1 MGLTDY
7 LKYAVLPYDLYR
19 GEKYLYGKTVG
30 DDGGQRANQDAARA
44 NINTQSGASGN
55 FANLA
60 QGNYDTATS
69 QLGGTYGQL
78 GDAMKYLQGQM
89 QGQNSVS
96 AEQLRQGLQQN
107 MAGQR
112 SMAASAAPQNA
123 AMAARTA
130 AIQMGRLGAGMSGQ
144 AAIAGLQERNQAAQ
158 NYGQLGSALGQLQ
171 LGARGQDVN
180 AALGA
185 RQNAISGYGDVLS
198 GQNQSPGM
206 LQRNAALLQSI
217 GKGLGAA

>member
-1 MGLTDY
+1 MSWWNPASWGQ
-7 LKYAVLPYDLYR
+7 
-19 GEKYLYGKTVG
+19 
-30 DDGGQRANQDAARA
+30 GGQDPNDVRNQQRGMLNQAA
-44 NINTQSGASGN
+44 GASGN

-144 AAIAGLQERNQAAQ
+144 AAMAGLQERNQAAQ

-180 AALGA
+180 AALGSQ
-185 RQNAISGYGDVLS
+185 QNAIQGYGQVLN
-198 GQNQSPGM
+198 GPQNQGW
-206 LQRNAALLQSI
+206 LERNMNWLKALGGGIQGS
-217 GKGLGAA
+217 GNGGGGAAGTAAKAAAGA